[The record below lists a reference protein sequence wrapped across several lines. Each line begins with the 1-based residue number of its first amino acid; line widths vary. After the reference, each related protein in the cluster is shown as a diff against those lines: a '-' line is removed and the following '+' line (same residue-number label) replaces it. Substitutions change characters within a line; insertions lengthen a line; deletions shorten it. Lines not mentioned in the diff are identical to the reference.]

1 MVLSKLN
8 NQISYPELKK
18 IHHDDNKME
27 SELYNIFIHDL
38 PVVIAIGKVKRD
50 FESENILYFPIYL
63 INKNNKAIQIGVY
76 EIDANYHL
84 EYLND
89 KVTLDLE
96 RNVGL
101 MPILYKFATKSM
113 IDKERLIIESD
124 DTEEELDE
132 DGVDGA
138 DGADGEDDIE
148 EGADHEKT
156 NKEPEIYTNLEK
168 EKESSDTKQKHISS
182 NVITI
187 PENRKDF
194 FVLTKGIEIPPLLKE
209 ETKTTANDI
218 IQKYHNKTSDNWI
231 VKYMKNNYYDIVENE
246 GGCDSFFSCVR
257 DAFSQIAQQTSIQKL
272 RKKFADCISE
282 EVFLFYKD
290 NYDRFYNTLN
300 DTIKTA
306 KDLNIEYDKIRQQ
319 YNNILDRNEKKL
331 LTEKGKSVKAQHDK
345 LIYEKKY
352 VSLFMKEFKF
362 MKTVDNVEKF
372 KKHLMSCEFWGNK
385 WAIQWA
391 IVLMEYCLNVKFI
404 FFSKEYFKEN
414 DYSNIIQLGMGNHYF
429 QLKDALE
436 KKRKFEPDYY
446 IMLMMDQ
453 PKQQSGVDYK
463 LVSYRKK
470 HIFTFSELPYYV
482 KKNIITKYNEKNAG
496 LFSVIP
502 EFHKFVKTIKNKGK
516 GEGKNDGKGR
526 EKTVTGTGV
535 DNDMSEL
542 EELSETSLRGL
553 YDDSIMF
560 ISYIHSN
567 GKPFP
572 GLGIGEKIRMDVL
585 LEFVDLALIDN
596 WRKKLS
602 NEWIQP
608 FTLDNHSWN
617 SVEHY
622 YQASKFKQNNPGFY
636 LSFSLDTGSELSKN
650 VEMAKSAGG
659 KTGKWEVDGKDVVLL
674 RAENVEIDPDFYKS
688 RYNKELYD
696 AQYAK
701 FTQNKELKDLLMAT
715 KNAKLMHFVNN
726 KPLEEYK
733 NLMEIREKLK
743 GMDGIV

>member
-27 SELYNIFIHDL
+27 SELYNIFIHEL
-38 PVVIAIGKVKRD
+38 PVVVAIGKVKRD
-50 FESENILYFPIYL
+50 FESENIMYFPIYL

-84 EYLND
+84 EYLN
-89 KVTLDLE
+89 KELYLDLE
-96 RNVGL
+96 RNVSL
-101 MPILYKFATKSM
+101 VPLLYKFATKSM

-124 DTEEELDE
+124 DTEEEEDE
-132 DGVDGA
+132 DTDTNEEHHDGN
-138 DGADGEDDIE
+138 
-148 EGADHEKT
+148 EKM
-156 NKEPEIYTNLEK
+156 NKEIGIER
-168 EKESSDTKQKHISS
+168 ESESESESESDQKQKHISS
-182 NVITI
+182 NLIII

-209 ETKTTANDI
+209 ETKVLANDI
-218 IQKYHNKTSDNWI
+218 IQKYHPKTSDNWI
-231 VKYMKNNYYDIVENE
+231 IKYMKNNYYDIVENE

-272 RKKFADCISE
+272 RKKFADCISDD
-282 EVFLFYKD
+282 VFLFYKD
-290 NYDRFYNTLN
+290 NYERFYNTLN
-300 DTIKTA
+300 DTIKNA
-306 KDLNIEYDKIRQQ
+306 KNLNIEYDKIRQQ

-331 LTEKGKSVKAQHDK
+331 LTEKGKTVKAQHDK

-352 VSLFMKEFKF
+352 VSLFLKEFKF
-362 MKTVDNVEKF
+362 MKTVDSLEKF

-385 WAIQWA
+385 WAIQWV

-446 IMLMMDQ
+446 IMLMLDQ

-463 LVSYRKK
+463 LISYRKK

-482 KKNIITKYNEKNAG
+482 KKNILIKYNEKNAG

-502 EFHKFVKTIKNKGK
+502 EFHKFVKTIKNNGKSKGAS
-516 GEGKNDGKGR
+516 GEGEGNDP
-526 EKTVTGTGV
+526 
-535 DNDMSEL
+535 MSQV

-560 ISYIHSN
+560 ISYINSN
-567 GKPFP
+567 GNPFP

-585 LEFVDLALIDN
+585 MEFVDLGLIND

-602 NEWIQP
+602 NEWVQP
-608 FTLDNHSWN
+608 FTLDNHKWN

-622 YQASKFKQNNPGFY
+622 YQASKFKQTNPGFY
-636 LSFSLDTGSELSKN
+636 LSFSLDTGSDLSKN

-659 KTGKWEVDGKDVVLL
+659 KTGKWEVDGKEVILL

-715 KNAKLMHFVNN
+715 KNAKLMHYVNN

-733 NLMEIREKLK
+733 HLMEIREKLR
-743 GMDGIV
+743 GMDGDI

>member
-1 MVLSKLN
+1 
-8 NQISYPELKK
+8 
-18 IHHDDNKME
+18 
-27 SELYNIFIHDL
+27 
-38 PVVIAIGKVKRD
+38 
-50 FESENILYFPIYL
+50 
-63 INKNNKAIQIGVY
+63 
-76 EIDANYHL
+76 
-84 EYLND
+84 LND
-89 KVTLDLE
+89 KVNLDLE
-96 RNVGL
+96 RNSGL
-101 MPILYKFATKSM
+101 RPLLYKFATKSM
-113 IDKERLIIESD
+113 IDKERLVMESD
-124 DTEEELDE
+124 ETDTDSDDQEQE
-132 DGVDGA
+132 DNT
-138 DGADGEDDIE
+138 DDIE
-148 EGADHEKT
+148 IT
-156 NKEPEIYTNLEK
+156 NTETTNTETTKETRSESQLESETK
-168 EKESSDTKQKHISS
+168 SDDDDTKQKQKQKHLSS

-209 ETKTTANDI
+209 ETKATANDI
-218 IQKYHNKTSDNWI
+218 IEKYHSKTSDNWI
-231 VKYMKNNYYDIVENE
+231 VKYMKNNHYDIVENE
-246 GGCDSFFSCVR
+246 SGCDSFFSCVR

-282 EVFLFYKD
+282 DVFLFYKD

-300 DTIKTA
+300 DIIKNA
-306 KDLNIEYDKIRQQ
+306 KNLNIEYDKIREQ

-352 VSLFMKEFKF
+352 VSMFLKEFKF
-362 MKTVDNVEKF
+362 MKTVDNLEKF

-385 WAIQWA
+385 WAIQWV

-436 KKRKFEPDYY
+436 KKRRFEPDYY
-446 IMLMMDQ
+446 IMIVMDQ

-463 LVSYRKK
+463 LISYRKK

-482 KKNIITKYNEKNAG
+482 KKNIIIKYNEKNAG

-502 EFHKFVKTIKNKGK
+502 EFHQFVKNSKNNGKGK
-516 GEGKNDGKGR
+516 GKGN
-526 EKTVTGTGV
+526 ESPS
-535 DNDMSEL
+535 SEL

-585 LEFVDLALIDN
+585 LEFVNLALIDN
-596 WRKKLS
+596 WRKKMS

-608 FTLDNHSWN
+608 FTLDNHKWN

-636 LSFSLDTGSELSKN
+636 LSFSLDTGSDLSKN

-659 KTGKWEVDGKDVVLL
+659 KTGKWEVDGKEVVLL
-674 RAENVEIDPDFYKS
+674 RPENVEIDPDFYKS

-715 KNAKLMHFVNN
+715 KNAKLMHYVNN

-743 GMDGIV
+743 GEDGSV

>member
-8 NQISYPELKK
+8 NKVSYPELKK

-27 SELYNIFIHDL
+27 SELYNIFIHEL
-38 PVVIAIGKVKRD
+38 PVVVAIGKVKRD
-50 FESENILYFPIYL
+50 FEYENILYFPIYL

-76 EIDANYHL
+76 EIEANYHL
-84 EYLND
+84 EYLNED
-89 KVTLDLE
+89 GDLDLE

-101 MPILYKFATKSM
+101 MPLLYKFTTKSM
-113 IDKERLIIESD
+113 IDKERLIIESV
-124 DTEEELDE
+124 EEEEDQDE
-132 DGVDGA
+132 EEQEEQDE
-138 DGADGEDDIE
+138 EDD
-148 EGADHEKT
+148 EKT
-156 NKEPEIYTNLEK
+156 NTDSLMERK
-168 EKESSDTKQKHISS
+168 SDTKQKHVSTNI
-182 NVITI
+182 ITI

-209 ETKTTANDI
+209 ETKTSANDI
-218 IQKYHNKTSDNWI
+218 IQKYHTKTSDNWI

-246 GGCDSFFSCVR
+246 GGCDSFFSCIR

-282 EVFLFYKD
+282 DIFLFYKD

-300 DTIKTA
+300 DIIKNA
-306 KDLNIEYDKIRQQ
+306 KELNIEYDKIRQQ

-331 LTEKGKSVKAQHDK
+331 LTEKGKSVKTQHDK
-345 LIYEKKY
+345 LIFEKKY
-352 VSLFMKEFKF
+352 VSLFLKEFKF
-362 MKTVDNVEKF
+362 MKTVDSLEKF

-391 IVLMEYCLNVKFI
+391 IVVMEYCLNVKFI
-404 FFSKEYFKEN
+404 FFSREYFKEN

-436 KKRKFEPDYY
+436 KKRRFDPDYY

-482 KKNIITKYNEKNAG
+482 KKNIIIKYNEKNSG

-502 EFHKFVKTIKNKGK
+502 EFHQFVKNNKNSGK
-516 GEGKNDGKGR
+516 EKNRG
-526 EKTVTGTGV
+526 KTVNGSNSIE
-535 DNDMSEL
+535 NDIPEL

-560 ISYIHSN
+560 ISYIHSI

-608 FTLDNHSWN
+608 FTLDNHKWN

-622 YQASKFKQNNPGFY
+622 YQASKFKQTNPGFY
-636 LSFSLDTGSELSKN
+636 ISFSLDTGSELSKN
-650 VEMAKSAGG
+650 VEMAMSAGG
-659 KTGKWEVDGKDVVLL
+659 TSGKWEVDGKDDVLL
-674 RAENVEIDPDFYKS
+674 RPENVEIDPDFYKS

-701 FTQNKELKDLLMAT
+701 FTQNKELTDLLMAT
-715 KNAKLMHFVNN
+715 KNAKLMHYVNN

-743 GMDGIV
+743 SLDGDGRHV

>member
-27 SELYNIFIHDL
+27 SELYNIFIHEL

-50 FESENILYFPIYL
+50 FESENIVYFPIYL
-63 INKNNKAIQIGVY
+63 INKNNKAVQIGVY
-76 EIDANYHL
+76 EIDSNYHL
-84 EYLND
+84 EYLNKELD
-89 KVTLDLE
+89 LDLE
-96 RNVGL
+96 RNASLVPL
-101 MPILYKFATKSM
+101 LYKFATKSM

-124 DTEEELDE
+124 ETEEEGDHGVE
-132 DGVDGA
+132 DVE
-138 DGADGEDDIE
+138 EDTDMNTDIGRE
-148 EGADHEKT
+148 S
-156 NKEPEIYTNLEK
+156 EPESEPENENSK
-168 EKESSDTKQKHISS
+168 PKQKHISS
-182 NVITI
+182 NLIII
-187 PENRKDF
+187 PENRKEF

-209 ETKTTANDI
+209 ETKTSANDI
-218 IQKYHNKTSDNWI
+218 IQKYHPKTSDNWI

-282 EVFLFYKD
+282 DVFLFYKD

-300 DTIKTA
+300 DTIKNA

-319 YNNILDRNEKKL
+319 YNNILDRNEKKM
-331 LTEKGKSVKAQHDK
+331 LTEKGKTVKAQHDK

-352 VSLFMKEFKF
+352 VSIFLKEFKF

-436 KKRKFEPDYY
+436 KKRRFEPDYY
-446 IMLMMDQ
+446 IMLMLDQ
-453 PKQQSGVDYK
+453 PKQQTGVDYK
-463 LVSYRKK
+463 LISYRKK

-482 KKNIITKYNEKNAG
+482 KKNILIKYNEKNAG

-502 EFHKFVKTIKNKGK
+502 EFHKYVKTIKNNGKRKGVS
-516 GEGKNDGKGR
+516 GEGP
-526 EKTVTGTGV
+526 
-535 DNDMSEL
+535 EL

-560 ISYIHSN
+560 ISYTHSN

-585 LEFVDLALIDN
+585 MEFVDLALIDN

-608 FTLDNHSWN
+608 FTLDNHKWN

-636 LSFSLDTGSELSKN
+636 LSFSLDTGSDLSKN

-659 KTGKWEVDGKDVVLL
+659 KTGKWEVDEKEVVLL

-688 RYNKELYD
+688 RYNKEIYD

-701 FTQNKELKDLLMAT
+701 FTQNKELKDLLVNT
-715 KNAKLMHFVNN
+715 KNAKLMHYVNN

-733 NLMEIREKLK
+733 QLMEIREKLM
-743 GMDGIV
+743 GMDKDV

>member
-27 SELYNIFIHDL
+27 SELYNIFIHEL

-63 INKNNKAIQIGVY
+63 INKSNKAIQIGVY

-89 KVTLDLE
+89 KVNLDLE
-96 RNVGL
+96 RNTSLVPL
-101 MPILYKFATKSM
+101 LYKFATKSM
-113 IDKERLIIESD
+113 IDKERLVIESD
-124 DTEEELDE
+124 ETEEEDLD
-132 DGVDGA
+132 DA
-138 DGADGEDDIE
+138 GEDLDI
-148 EGADHEKT
+148 DDDEKMK
-156 NKEPEIYTNLEK
+156 KETEIERK
-168 EKESSDTKQKHISS
+168 SGSGSKIDQDKSDTNQNQKLVSS

-218 IQKYHNKTSDNWI
+218 IQKYHPKTSDNWI

-272 RKKFADCISE
+272 RRKFADCISE
-282 EVFLFYKD
+282 DVFLFYKD
-290 NYDRFYNTLN
+290 NYARFYNTLN
-300 DTIKTA
+300 DTIKNA

-362 MKTVDNVEKF
+362 MKSVDNVEKF

-404 FFSKEYFKEN
+404 FFSREYFKEN

-429 QLKDALE
+429 QLKDAFE
-436 KKRKFEPDYY
+436 KKRKFDPDYY

-463 LVSYRKK
+463 LISYRKK

-482 KKNIITKYNEKNAG
+482 KKNILIKYNEKNAG

-502 EFHKFVKTIKNKGK
+502 EFHKFVKTIKNNGKGK
-516 GEGKNDGKGR
+516 EKENGASGEGEGP
-526 EKTVTGTGV
+526 V
-535 DNDMSEL
+535 SEL

-560 ISYIHSN
+560 ISYINSN
-567 GKPFP
+567 SNPFP

-596 WRKKLS
+596 WRKKMS
-602 NEWIQP
+602 NEWVQP
-608 FTLDNHSWN
+608 FTLDNHKWN

-636 LSFSLDTGSELSKN
+636 LSFSLDTGSDLSKN
-650 VEMAKSAGG
+650 VEMAKSACG
-659 KTGKWEVDGKDVVLL
+659 KSGKWEVDDKEVILL
-674 RAENVEIDPDFYKS
+674 RPENVEIDPDFYKS

-701 FTQNKELKDLLMAT
+701 FTQNKDLKDLLMAT
-715 KNAKLMHFVNN
+715 KNAKLMHYVNN

-733 NLMEIREKLK
+733 HLMEIREKLM
-743 GMDGIV
+743 GLDDGNV

>member
-1 MVLSKLN
+1 
-8 NQISYPELKK
+8 
-18 IHHDDNKME
+18 ME
-27 SELYNIFIHDL
+27 SELYNIFIHEL

-63 INKNNKAIQIGVY
+63 INKSNKAIQIGVY

-89 KVTLDLE
+89 KVNLDLE
-96 RNVGL
+96 RNASLVPL
-101 MPILYKFATKSM
+101 LYKFTTKLM
-113 IDKERLIIESD
+113 IDKERLVMESD
-124 DTEEELDE
+124 ET
-132 DGVDGA
+132 DGDDGDDAGDVD
-138 DGADGEDDIE
+138 DDDDVVEDD
-148 EGADHEKT
+148 EKT
-156 NKEPEIYTNLEK
+156 NTETMSETKLGSKIEIDGEK
-168 EKESSDTKQKHISS
+168 SDTKQKQKPVSS

-209 ETKTTANDI
+209 ETKASANDI
-218 IQKYHNKTSDNWI
+218 IQKYHTKTSDNWI

-282 EVFLFYKD
+282 DVFLFYKD
-290 NYDRFYNTLN
+290 NYSRFYNMLN
-300 DTIKTA
+300 ETIKNA

-352 VSLFMKEFKF
+352 VSLFLKEFKF
-362 MKTVDNVEKF
+362 MKTVDTLEKF

-404 FFSKEYFKEN
+404 FFSREYFKEN

-429 QLKDALE
+429 QLKDALD
-436 KKRKFEPDYY
+436 KKRRFEPDYY

-463 LVSYRKK
+463 LISYRKK

-482 KKNIITKYNEKNAG
+482 KKNILIKYNEKNAG

-502 EFHKFVKTIKNKGK
+502 EFYKFVKTIKNKGK
-516 GEGKNDGKGR
+516 GEEKGR
-526 EKTVTGTGV
+526 EKTVMGTGV

-585 LEFVDLALIDN
+585 LEFVDLALIHD
-596 WRKKLS
+596 WRKKMS

-608 FTLDNHSWN
+608 FTLDNHKWN

-636 LSFSLDTGSELSKN
+636 LSFSLDTGSDLSKN
-650 VEMAKSAGG
+650 VEMAKTAGG

-701 FTQNKELKDLLMAT
+701 FTQNKDLKDLLMTT
-715 KNAKLMHFVNN
+715 KNAKLMHYVNN

-733 NLMEIREKLK
+733 NLMEIREKLM
-743 GMDGIV
+743 GLDGIV

>member
-1 MVLSKLN
+1 MVLSKIN
-8 NQISYPELKK
+8 NHISYPELKK

-27 SELYNIFIHDL
+27 SELYNIFIHEL

-50 FESENILYFPIYL
+50 FESENIMYFPIYL

-84 EYLND
+84 EYLNND
-89 KVTLDLE
+89 LDLDLE
-96 RNVGL
+96 RNASLVPL
-101 MPILYKFATKSM
+101 LYKFATKSM
-113 IDKERLIIESD
+113 IDKERLVIESD
-124 DTEEELDE
+124 ELDTDTDTDE
-132 DGVDGA
+132 DEDEDNDNDDDVKNEITNTERKGA
-138 DGADGEDDIE
+138 SASDD
-148 EGADHEKT
+148 
-156 NKEPEIYTNLEK
+156 
-168 EKESSDTKQKHISS
+168 EKESSETNQKQKQKHISI
-182 NVITI
+182 NVIII

-209 ETKTTANDI
+209 ETKASANDI
-218 IQKYHNKTSDNWI
+218 IQKYHTKTSDNWI

-257 DAFSQIAQQTSIQKL
+257 DAFSQVAQQTSIQKL
-272 RKKFADCISE
+272 RKKFGDCISE
-282 EVFLFYKD
+282 DVFLFYKD
-290 NYDRFYNTLN
+290 NYARFYNMLN
-300 DTIKTA
+300 DTIKNA
-306 KDLNIEYDKIRQQ
+306 KELNIEYDKIRQQ
-319 YNNILDRNEKKL
+319 YNNILDRNEKKM
-331 LTEKGKSVKAQHDK
+331 LTEKGKVVKAQHDK

-352 VSLFMKEFKF
+352 VSLFLKEFKF

-446 IMLMMDQ
+446 IMLMLDQ

-463 LVSYRKK
+463 LISYRKK

-482 KKNIITKYNEKNAG
+482 KKNILIKYNEKNAG

-502 EFHKFVKTIKNKGK
+502 EFHKFVKTIKNNGK
-516 GEGKNDGKGR
+516 RK
-526 EKTVTGTGV
+526 V
-535 DNDMSEL
+535 DVPEL

-560 ISYIHSN
+560 ISYINSN
-567 GKPFP
+567 GNPYP

-585 LEFVDLALIDN
+585 MEFVDLALIND

-602 NEWIQP
+602 NEWVQP
-608 FTLDNHSWN
+608 FTLDNHKWN

-622 YQASKFKQNNPGFY
+622 YQASKFKQTNPGFY
-636 LSFSLDTGSELSKN
+636 LSFSLDTGSDLSKN

-659 KTGKWEVDGKDVVLL
+659 KTGKWEVDDKDVVLL

-715 KNAKLMHFVNN
+715 KNAKLMHYVNN

-733 NLMEIREKLK
+733 QLMEIREKLM
-743 GMDGIV
+743 GLDRDE

>member
-1 MVLSKLN
+1 MVLSKIN
-8 NQISYPELKK
+8 NHISYPELKK

-27 SELYNIFIHDL
+27 SELYHIFIHEL
-38 PVVIAIGKVKRD
+38 PVVVAIGKVKRD
-50 FESENILYFPIYL
+50 FESENIMYFPIYL
-63 INKNNKAIQIGVY
+63 INKNNKAVQIGIY

-84 EYLND
+84 EYLNKD
-89 KVTLDLE
+89 LDLDLE
-96 RNVGL
+96 RNASLVPL
-101 MPILYKFATKSM
+101 LYKFATKSM
-113 IDKERLIIESD
+113 IDKERLTIESD
-124 DTEEELDE
+124 EVDTDTDTDTDTDE
-132 DGVDGA
+132 GVGDH
-138 DGADGEDDIE
+138 EDD
-148 EGADHEKT
+148 EKT
-156 NKEPEIYTNLEK
+156 NTEK
-168 EKESSDTKQKHISS
+168 KGVSDDEKESSDTNQTQKQKLVPN

-209 ETKTTANDI
+209 ETKASANDI
-218 IQKYHNKTSDNWI
+218 IQKYHTKTSDNWI
-231 VKYMKNNYYDIVENE
+231 VKYMSNNYYDVVENE

-257 DAFSQIAQQTSIQKL
+257 DSFSQIAQQTSIQKL

-282 EVFLFYKD
+282 DVFLFYKD
-290 NYDRFYNTLN
+290 NYHRFYNTLN
-300 DTIKTA
+300 DTIKNA
-306 KDLNIEYDKIRQQ
+306 KNLNIEYDKIREQ
-319 YNNILDRNEKKL
+319 YNNVLDRNEKKM
-331 LTEKGKSVKAQHDK
+331 LTEKGKTVKAQHDK

-352 VSLFMKEFKF
+352 ISLFLKEFKF
-362 MKTVDNVEKF
+362 MKTVDSLEKF
-372 KKHLMSCEFWGNK
+372 KKHLSSCEFWGNK

-404 FFSKEYFKEN
+404 FFSREYFKEN

-446 IMLMMDQ
+446 IMLMLDQ
-453 PKQQSGVDYK
+453 PKQQLGVDYK
-463 LVSYRKK
+463 LISYRKK

-482 KKNIITKYNEKNAG
+482 KKNILIKYNEKNAG

-502 EFHKFVKTIKNKGK
+502 EFHKYVKTMKNNGKGK
-516 GEGKNDGKGR
+516 GKGTSGEGQDL
-526 EKTVTGTGV
+526 
-535 DNDMSEL
+535 EL

-560 ISYIHSN
+560 ISYINSN
-567 GKPFP
+567 GNPYP

-585 LEFVDLALIDN
+585 MEFVDLVLIDN

-608 FTLDNHSWN
+608 FTLDNHKWN

-622 YQASKFKQNNPGFY
+622 YQASKFKQTNPGFY
-636 LSFSLDTGSELSKN
+636 LSFSLDTGSDLSKN
-650 VEMAKSAGG
+650 VEMAKTAGG

-696 AQYAK
+696 ALYAK

-715 KNAKLMHFVNN
+715 KNAKLMHYVNN

-733 NLMEIREKLK
+733 QLMEIREKLM
-743 GMDGIV
+743 GLDGDV

>member
-1 MVLSKLN
+1 MVLSKIN
-8 NQISYPELKK
+8 NHISYPELKK
-18 IHHDDNKME
+18 IHNDDNKME
-27 SELYNIFIHDL
+27 SELYNIFIHEL
-38 PVVIAIGKVKRD
+38 PVVVAIGKVKRD
-50 FESENILYFPIYL
+50 FESENIVYFPIYL

-84 EYLND
+84 EYLNND
-89 KVTLDLE
+89 LDLDLE
-96 RNVGL
+96 RNASLVPL
-101 MPILYKFATKSM
+101 LYKFATKSM
-113 IDKERLIIESD
+113 IDKERLVIESD
-124 DTEEELDE
+124 DTEEDE
-132 DGVDGA
+132 DED
-138 DGADGEDDIE
+138 EDD
-148 EGADHEKT
+148 EKT
-156 NKEPEIYTNLEK
+156 NTEK
-168 EKESSDTKQKHISS
+168 KGPTASESDDEKESSETNQNQKQKQKHISS
-182 NVITI
+182 NVIII

-209 ETKTTANDI
+209 ETKVLANDI
-218 IQKYHNKTSDNWI
+218 IQKYHPKTSDNWI

-272 RKKFADCISE
+272 RKKFGDCISE
-282 EVFLFYKD
+282 DVFLFYKD
-290 NYDRFYNTLN
+290 NYARFYNMLN
-300 DTIKTA
+300 DIIKNA
-306 KDLNIEYDKIRQQ
+306 KELNIEYDKIRQQ
-319 YNNILDRNEKKL
+319 YNNILDRNEKKM
-331 LTEKGKSVKAQHDK
+331 LTEKGKVVKAQHDK

-352 VSLFMKEFKF
+352 VSMFLKEFKF

-372 KKHLMSCEFWGNK
+372 KKHLSSCEFWGNK

-404 FFSKEYFKEN
+404 FFSREYFKEN

-436 KKRKFEPDYY
+436 KKRRFEPDYY
-446 IMLMMDQ
+446 IMLMLDQ

-463 LVSYRKK
+463 LISYRKK

-482 KKNIITKYNEKNAG
+482 KKNIIIKYNEKNAG

-502 EFHKFVKTIKNKGK
+502 EFHKFVKTMKNK
-516 GEGKNDGKGR
+516 
-526 EKTVTGTGV
+526 EKSTGV
-535 DNDMSEL
+535 SGEEL

-560 ISYIHSN
+560 ISFIHSN

-608 FTLDNHSWN
+608 FTLDNHKWN

-636 LSFSLDTGSELSKN
+636 LSFSLDTGSDLSKN

-659 KTGKWEVDGKDVVLL
+659 KTGKWEVEDKDVVLL

-701 FTQNKELKDLLMAT
+701 FTQNKELKDLLVNT
-715 KNAKLMHFVNN
+715 KHAKLMHYVNN

-733 NLMEIREKLK
+733 QLMEIREKFM
-743 GMDGIV
+743 GMDKDVRDL

>member
-1 MVLSKLN
+1 MVLSKIN
-8 NQISYPELKK
+8 NHISYPELKK
-18 IHHDDNKME
+18 IHNDDNKME
-27 SELYNIFIHDL
+27 SELYNIFIHEL

-50 FESENILYFPIYL
+50 FESENIVYFPIYL

-84 EYLND
+84 EYLNEEVD
-89 KVTLDLE
+89 LDLE
-96 RNVGL
+96 RNTSLVPL
-101 MPILYKFATKSM
+101 LYKFATKSM
-113 IDKERLIIESD
+113 IDKERLVIESD
-124 DTEEELDE
+124 EAEETEDMEDMEEMGNVGEAEEMGD
-132 DGVDGA
+132 VDGM
-138 DGADGEDDIE
+138 ESENESESQIE
-148 EGADHEKT
+148 T
-156 NKEPEIYTNLEK
+156 P
-168 EKESSDTKQKHISS
+168 KQKLVSN

-187 PENRKDF
+187 PENRKEF

-209 ETKTTANDI
+209 ETKSSANDI
-218 IQKYHNKTSDNWI
+218 IQKYHPKTSDNWI
-231 VKYMKNNYYDIVENE
+231 VKYMSNNYYDVVENE

-282 EVFLFYKD
+282 DVFLFYKD
-290 NYDRFYNTLN
+290 NYGRFYNTLN
-300 DTIKTA
+300 DTIKNA

-319 YNNILDRNEKKL
+319 YNNILDRNEKKM
-331 LTEKGKSVKAQHDK
+331 LTEKGKTVKAQHDK

-352 VSLFMKEFKF
+352 ASLFLKEFKF
-362 MKTVDNVEKF
+362 MKTVDNLEKF
-372 KKHLMSCEFWGNK
+372 KKHLSSCEFWGNK
-385 WAIQWA
+385 WSIQWA
-391 IVLMEYCLNVKFI
+391 IVLMEYCLNVKFV
-404 FFSKEYFKEN
+404 FFSREYYKEN

-429 QLKDALE
+429 QLKDALD
-436 KKRKFEPDYY
+436 KKRRFEPDYY
-446 IMLMMDQ
+446 IMIMMDQ
-453 PKQQSGVDYK
+453 PKQQAGVDYK
-463 LVSYRKK
+463 LISYRKK

-482 KKNIITKYNEKNAG
+482 KKNILIKYNEKNAG

-502 EFHKFVKTIKNKGK
+502 EFHKYVKTMKNNGKGK
-516 GEGKNDGKGR
+516 GKLASDEGQDL
-526 EKTVTGTGV
+526 
-535 DNDMSEL
+535 EL

-553 YDDSIMF
+553 YDDSITF
-560 ISYIHSN
+560 ISFINSN

-585 LEFVDLALIDN
+585 LDFVDLALIDN

-602 NEWIQP
+602 NEWVQP
-608 FTLDNHSWN
+608 FTLDNHTWN

-622 YQASKFKQNNPGFY
+622 YQASKFKQTNPGFY
-636 LSFSLDTGSELSKN
+636 ISFSLDTESDLSKN

-659 KTGKWEVDGKDVVLL
+659 KTGKGVVDDKEMVLL
-674 RAENVEIDPDFYKS
+674 RPENVEIDPDFYKS

-715 KNAKLMHFVNN
+715 KNAKLMHYVNN

-733 NLMEIREKLK
+733 QLMEIREKLM
-743 GMDGIV
+743 GLDGDG

>member
-8 NQISYPELKK
+8 NRISYPELKK
-18 IHHDDNKME
+18 IHHDDNKMNY
-27 SELYNIFIHDL
+27 ELYKIFIHDL
-38 PVVIAIGKVKRD
+38 YVVIAIGKVKRE
-50 FESENILYFPIYL
+50 FETENIVYFPIYL
-63 INKNNKAIQIGVY
+63 INKNKKAIQIGVY
-76 EIDANYHL
+76 EIDANYYL
-84 EYLND
+84 EFLND
-89 KVTLDLE
+89 DGDLDLD
-96 RNVGL
+96 RNASL
-101 MPILYKFATKSM
+101 TPLLFKFATKSM
-113 IDKERLIIESD
+113 IDKERLVIESD
-124 DTEEELDE
+124 DEDEDKDE
-132 DGVDGA
+132 DGDE
-138 DGADGEDDIE
+138 DEDKDEDKDDMERKSESKLESKLGE
-148 EGADHEKT
+148 KS
-156 NKEPEIYTNLEK
+156 K
-168 EKESSDTKQKHISS
+168 SISS
-182 NVITI
+182 AIITI
-187 PENRKDF
+187 PENRKEF

-209 ETKTTANDI
+209 ETKVHANDI
-218 IQKYHNKTSDNWI
+218 IQKYHTKTSDNWI

-246 GGCDSFFSCVR
+246 GGCDSFFSCIR

-272 RKKFADCISE
+272 RKKFGDCISE
-282 EVFLFYKD
+282 NVFLFYKD
-290 NYDRFYNTLN
+290 NYDLFYNTLN
-300 DTIKTA
+300 DTIKNA
-306 KDLNIEYDKIRQQ
+306 KELNIEYDKIRQQ

-331 LTEKGKSVKAQHDK
+331 LTEKGKTVKKQHDK

-352 VSLFMKEFKF
+352 VSMFLKEFKF
-362 MKTVDNVEKF
+362 MKTVDNLEKF

-385 WAIQWA
+385 WAIEWA

-414 DYSNIIQLGMGNHYF
+414 DFSNIIQLGLGNHYF
-429 QLKDALE
+429 QLKDTLE
-436 KKRKFEPDYY
+436 KKKRFEPDYY
-446 IMLMMDQ
+446 IIMMMEQ
-453 PKQQSGVDYK
+453 SKQQSNVDYK

-482 KKNIITKYNEKNAG
+482 KKNILIKYNEKNSG

-502 EFHKFVKTIKNKGK
+502 DFHQFVKNNKNSGK
-516 GEGKNDGKGR
+516 EKKR
-526 EKTVTGTGV
+526 EKTTNGSNSIE
-535 DNDMSEL
+535 NDIPDL

-602 NEWIQP
+602 NEWVQP
-608 FTLDNHSWN
+608 FTLDNHKWN

-622 YQASKFKQNNPGFY
+622 YQASKFKQTNSGFY

-650 VEMAKSAGG
+650 VEKAKSAGG
-659 KTGKWEVDGKDVVLL
+659 KSGKWEVDGKDVVLL
-674 RAENVEIDPDFYKS
+674 RPENVEIDPDFYKS

-701 FTQNKELKDLLMAT
+701 FTQNKELTDLLMAT
-715 KNAKLMHFVNN
+715 KNAKLMHYVNN

-733 NLMEIREKLK
+733 NLMEIREKLM
-743 GMDGIV
+743 GLGLDRNGRDM

>member
-1 MVLSKLN
+1 MVLSKIN

-27 SELYNIFIHDL
+27 SELYNIFIHEL
-38 PVVIAIGKVKRD
+38 PVVVAIGKVKRD
-50 FESENILYFPIYL
+50 FESENIMYFPIYL

-84 EYLND
+84 EYLNKD
-89 KVTLDLE
+89 LYLDLE

-101 MPILYKFATKSM
+101 VPLLYKFATKSM

-124 DTEEELDE
+124 E
-132 DGVDGA
+132 VDSDA
-138 DGADGEDDIE
+138 DDVDDDIE
-148 EGADHEKT
+148 EGAHHEKT
-156 NKEPEIYTNLEK
+156 NKEQEINTDLEK

-187 PENRKDF
+187 PENRKEF

-209 ETKTTANDI
+209 ETKVLANDI
-218 IQKYHNKTSDNWI
+218 IQKYHPKTSDNWI

-272 RKKFADCISE
+272 RKKFGDCISE
-282 EVFLFYKD
+282 DVFLFYKD

-300 DTIKTA
+300 DTIKNA

-352 VSLFMKEFKF
+352 VSMFLKEFKF

-404 FFSKEYFKEN
+404 FFSREYFKEN

-436 KKRKFEPDYY
+436 KKRRFEPDYY
-446 IMLMMDQ
+446 IMLMLDQ

-463 LVSYRKK
+463 LISYRKK

-482 KKNIITKYNEKNAG
+482 KKNIIIKYNEKNAG

-502 EFHKFVKTIKNKGK
+502 EFHKFVKTMKNK
-516 GEGKNDGKGR
+516 
-526 EKTVTGTGV
+526 EKSTGV
-535 DNDMSEL
+535 SGEEL

-560 ISYIHSN
+560 ISFIHSN

-572 GLGIGEKIRMDVL
+572 GLGIGEKIRMDIL
-585 LEFVDLALIDN
+585 MDFVDLALIDN

-608 FTLDNHSWN
+608 FTLDNHKWN

-659 KTGKWEVDGKDVVLL
+659 KTGKWEVEDKDVVLL
-674 RAENVEIDPDFYKS
+674 RAENIEIDPDFYKS
-688 RYNKELYD
+688 RYNKEIYD

-715 KNAKLMHFVNN
+715 KNAKLMHYVNN

-733 NLMEIREKLK
+733 QLMEIREKLM
-743 GMDGIV
+743 GMDGDVRDL

>member
-1 MVLSKLN
+1 MVLSKIN
-8 NQISYPELKK
+8 NHISYPELKK
-18 IHHDDNKME
+18 IHSDDNKME
-27 SELYNIFIHDL
+27 SELYNIFIHEL
-38 PVVIAIGKVKRD
+38 PVVIAIGKVKRE
-50 FESENILYFPIYL
+50 FESENIIYFPIYL
-63 INKNNKAIQIGVY
+63 INKNNKAVQVGVY

-84 EYLND
+84 EYLNKELD
-89 KVTLDLE
+89 LDLE
-96 RNVGL
+96 RNASLVPL
-101 MPILYKFATKSM
+101 LYKFATKSM
-113 IDKERLIIESD
+113 IDKERLTIESD
-124 DTEEELDE
+124 ETEEE
-132 DGVDGA
+132 G
-138 DGADGEDDIE
+138 GEDLEVE
-148 EGADHEKT
+148 EDDNSDNEKINKKNGMERESDPQEKANT
-156 NKEPEIYTNLEK
+156 NQNQN
-168 EKESSDTKQKHISS
+168 QKHISS
-182 NVITI
+182 NVISI

-209 ETKTTANDI
+209 ETKKMANDI
-218 IQKYHNKTSDNWI
+218 IQKYHTKTSDNWI
-231 VKYMKNNYYDIVENE
+231 VKYMKNHHYDIVENE
-246 GGCDSFFSCVR
+246 GGCDSFFSSVR

-282 EVFLFYKD
+282 DVFLFYKD
-290 NYDRFYNTLN
+290 NYTRFYNMLN
-300 DTIKTA
+300 DSIKNA
-306 KDLNIEYDKIRQQ
+306 KELNIEYDKIRQQ

-331 LTEKGKSVKAQHDK
+331 LTEKGKTVKAQHDK

-352 VSLFMKEFKF
+352 LSLFLKEFKF
-362 MKTVDNVEKF
+362 MKTVDNLEKF
-372 KKHLMSCEFWGNK
+372 KKHLSSCEFWGNK

-391 IVLMEYCLNVKFI
+391 IVLMEYCLNVKII

-446 IMLMMDQ
+446 IMIMIDQ

-463 LVSYRKK
+463 LISYRKK

-482 KKNIITKYNEKNAG
+482 KKNIIIKYNEKNAG

-502 EFHKFVKTIKNKGK
+502 EFHKFVKTMKNNGRVK
-516 GEGKNDGKGR
+516 EGVSMND
-526 EKTVTGTGV
+526 
-535 DNDMSEL
+535 DSSEL

-553 YDDSIMF
+553 YDDSIAF
-560 ISYIHSN
+560 ISYINSN
-567 GKPFP
+567 SKPFP

-585 LEFVDLALIDN
+585 MEFVDLAMIDN
-596 WRKKLS
+596 WRKKMS
-602 NEWIQP
+602 NEWVQP
-608 FTLDNHSWN
+608 FKLDNHLWN

-636 LSFSLDTGSELSKN
+636 LSFSLDTGSDLSKN

-659 KTGKWEVDGKDVVLL
+659 KNGKWEVDDKEAVLL
-674 RAENVEIDPDFYKS
+674 RPENAEIDPDFYKS

-701 FTQNKELKDLLMAT
+701 FTQNKELKGLLLAT
-715 KNAKLMHFVNN
+715 KNAKLMHYVNN

-733 NLMEIREKLK
+733 QLMEIREKLM
-743 GMDGIV
+743 GMDRDE

>member
-8 NQISYPELKK
+8 NKVSYPELKK

-27 SELYNIFIHDL
+27 SELYNIFIHEL
-38 PVVIAIGKVKRD
+38 PVVVAIGKVKRD
-50 FESENILYFPIYL
+50 FEYENILYFPIYL

-84 EYLND
+84 EYLNED
-89 KVTLDLE
+89 GDLDLE

-101 MPILYKFATKSM
+101 MSLLYKFATKSM
-113 IDKERLIIESD
+113 IDKERLIIESVED
-124 DTEEELDE
+124 EGDQDE
-132 DGVDGA
+132 D
-138 DGADGEDDIE
+138 DD
-148 EGADHEKT
+148 EKT
-156 NKEPEIYTNLEK
+156 NTDNLMERK
-168 EKESSDTKQKHISS
+168 SDTKQKHVSTNI
-182 NVITI
+182 ITI
-187 PENRKDF
+187 HENRKDF

-209 ETKTTANDI
+209 ETKTSANDI
-218 IQKYHNKTSDNWI
+218 IQKYHTKTSDNWI

-246 GGCDSFFSCVR
+246 GGCDSFFSCIR

-282 EVFLFYKD
+282 DIFLFYKD

-300 DTIKTA
+300 DIIKNA
-306 KDLNIEYDKIRQQ
+306 KELNIEYDKIRQQ

-345 LIYEKKY
+345 LIFEKKY
-352 VSLFMKEFKF
+352 VSLFLKEFKF
-362 MKTVDNVEKF
+362 MKTVDSLEKF

-391 IVLMEYCLNVKFI
+391 IVVMEYCLNVKFI
-404 FFSKEYFKEN
+404 FFSREYFKEN

-436 KKRKFEPDYY
+436 KKRRFDPDYY

-482 KKNIITKYNEKNAG
+482 KKNIIIKYNEKNSG
-496 LFSVIP
+496 LFSVIH
-502 EFHKFVKTIKNKGK
+502 EFHQFVKNNKNNGKEKNKGK
-516 GEGKNDGKGR
+516 TVNDSNSI
-526 EKTVTGTGV
+526 E
-535 DNDMSEL
+535 NDIPEL

-560 ISYIHSN
+560 ISYIHSI

-608 FTLDNHSWN
+608 FTLDNHKWN

-622 YQASKFKQNNPGFY
+622 YQASKFKQTNLGFY
-636 LSFSLDTGSELSKN
+636 ISFSLDTGSELSKN
-650 VEMAKSAGG
+650 VEMAMSAGG
-659 KTGKWEVDGKDVVLL
+659 TSGKWEVDGKDDVLL
-674 RAENVEIDPDFYKS
+674 RPENVEIDPDFYKS

-701 FTQNKELKDLLMAT
+701 FTQNKELTDLLMAT
-715 KNAKLMHFVNN
+715 KNAKLMHYVNN

-733 NLMEIREKLK
+733 NLMEIREKLM
-743 GMDGIV
+743 GLD

>member
-1 MVLSKLN
+1 MVLSKIN
-8 NQISYPELKK
+8 NHISYPELKK

-27 SELYNIFIHDL
+27 SELYNIFIHEL
-38 PVVIAIGKVKRD
+38 PVVVAIGKVKRE
-50 FESENILYFPIYL
+50 FESENIMYFPIYL

-76 EIDANYHL
+76 EIDANYYL
-84 EYLND
+84 EYLNEEGD
-89 KVTLDLE
+89 LDLE
-96 RNVGL
+96 RNTSLVPL
-101 MPILYKFATKSM
+101 LYKFTTKSM
-113 IDKERLIIESD
+113 IDKERLVIESD
-124 DTEEELDE
+124 EVDT
-132 DGVDGA
+132 DGDDA
-138 DGADGEDDIE
+138 DDDDDDVGEDD
-148 EGADHEKT
+148 EKT
-156 NKEPEIYTNLEK
+156 NTETMSETESESKIKINGEK
-168 EKESSDTKQKHISS
+168 SDTKQKQKPVSS
-182 NVITI
+182 NIITI

-209 ETKTTANDI
+209 ETKASANDI
-218 IQKYHNKTSDNWI
+218 IQKYHTKTSDNWI

-282 EVFLFYKD
+282 DVFLFYKD
-290 NYDRFYNTLN
+290 NYARFYNMLN
-300 DTIKTA
+300 ETIKNA

-331 LTEKGKSVKAQHDK
+331 LTEKGKTVKAQHDK

-352 VSLFMKEFKF
+352 VSLFLKEFKF
-362 MKTVDNVEKF
+362 MKSVDNVEKF

-436 KKRKFEPDYY
+436 KKRRFEPDYY
-446 IMLMMDQ
+446 IMLTIDQ
-453 PKQQSGVDYK
+453 PKQQSGVNYK
-463 LVSYRKK
+463 LISYRKK

-482 KKNIITKYNEKNAG
+482 KKNILIKYNEKNAG

-502 EFHKFVKTIKNKGK
+502 EFHKYVKNIKNNGK
-516 GEGKNDGKGR
+516 GNGNGNGKGASG
-526 EKTVTGTGV
+526 EGDGPG
-535 DNDMSEL
+535 SEL

-553 YDDSIMF
+553 YDDSILF
-560 ISYIHSN
+560 ISYINSN
-567 GKPFP
+567 GNPFP

-585 LEFVDLALIDN
+585 MEFVDLALVHD
-596 WRKKLS
+596 WRKKMS

-608 FTLDNHSWN
+608 FTLDNHKWN

-622 YQASKFKQNNPGFY
+622 YQASKFKQTNPGFY
-636 LSFSLDTGSELSKN
+636 LSFSLDTSSDLSKN
-650 VEMAKSAGG
+650 VDMAKSAGG
-659 KTGKWEVDGKDVVLL
+659 KNGKWEVDDKEMVLL
-674 RAENVEIDPDFYKS
+674 RPENVEIDPDFYKS

-701 FTQNKELKDLLMAT
+701 FTQNKDLKELLMAT
-715 KNAKLMHFVNN
+715 KNAKLMHYVNN

-733 NLMEIREKLK
+733 QLMEIREKLM
-743 GMDGIV
+743 GLDGNV

>member
-1 MVLSKLN
+1 
-8 NQISYPELKK
+8 
-18 IHHDDNKME
+18 
-27 SELYNIFIHDL
+27 
-38 PVVIAIGKVKRD
+38 
-50 FESENILYFPIYL
+50 L
-63 INKNNKAIQIGVY
+63 INKNNKALQIGVY
-76 EIDANYHL
+76 EIDSNYHL
-84 EYLND
+84 EYLNKELD
-89 KVTLDLE
+89 LDLE
-96 RNVGL
+96 RNASLVPL
-101 MPILYKFATKSM
+101 LYKFATKSM
-113 IDKERLIIESD
+113 IDKERLVIESD
-124 DTEEELDE
+124 ETEEEGD
-132 DGVDGA
+132 DAGDVD
-138 DGADGEDDIE
+138 DDIE
-148 EGADHEKT
+148 EEADHEKT
-156 NKEPEIYTNLEK
+156 NKEPEINSDLEK
-168 EKESSDTKQKHISS
+168 EKKSSDTKQKLVST

-187 PENRKDF
+187 PENRKEF

-209 ETKTTANDI
+209 ETKASANDI
-218 IQKYHNKTSDNWI
+218 IQKYHPKTSDNWI

-272 RKKFADCISE
+272 RKKFGDCISDD
-282 EVFLFYKD
+282 VFLFYKD
-290 NYDRFYNTLN
+290 NYHRFYNTLN
-300 DTIKTA
+300 DTIKNA

-331 LTEKGKSVKAQHDK
+331 LTEKGKTVKAQHDK
-345 LIYEKKY
+345 LIYEKRY
-352 VSLFMKEFKF
+352 VSMFLKEFKF
-362 MKTVDNVEKF
+362 MKTVDSVEKF

-404 FFSKEYFKEN
+404 FFSREYFKEN

-436 KKRKFEPDYY
+436 KKRRFEPDYY
-446 IMLMMDQ
+446 IMIMLDQ
-453 PKQQSGVDYK
+453 TKQQSGVDYK
-463 LVSYRKK
+463 LISYRKK

-482 KKNIITKYNEKNAG
+482 KKNILIKYNEKNAG

-502 EFHKFVKTIKNKGK
+502 EFHKYVKTMKNNGKSKGAS
-516 GEGKNDGKGR
+516 GEGSGSGP
-526 EKTVTGTGV
+526 
-535 DNDMSEL
+535 EL

-553 YDDSIMF
+553 YDDSITF
-560 ISYIHSN
+560 ISFINSN
-567 GKPFP
+567 DKPFP

-585 LEFVDLALIDN
+585 LDFVDLALIDN

-636 LSFSLDTGSELSKN
+636 ISFSLDTGSDLSKN

-659 KTGKWEVDGKDVVLL
+659 KTGKWEVEDKDVVLL
-674 RAENVEIDPDFYKS
+674 RAENVEIDPDFYKL
-688 RYNKELYD
+688 RYNKEMYD

-715 KNAKLMHFVNN
+715 KNAKLMHYVNN

-733 NLMEIREKLK
+733 QLMEIREKLM
-743 GMDGIV
+743 GMERDV

>member
-8 NQISYPELKK
+8 NKVSYHELKK

-27 SELYNIFIHDL
+27 SDLYIIFIHEL
-38 PVVIAIGKVKRD
+38 QVVVAIGKVKRD
-50 FESENILYFPIYL
+50 FEYENILYFPIYL

-84 EYLND
+84 EED
-89 KVTLDLE
+89 GDLDLE

-101 MPILYKFATKSM
+101 MPLLYKFTTKSM
-113 IDKERLIIESD
+113 IDKERLIIEANEADIDND
-124 DTEEELDE
+124 D
-132 DGVDGA
+132 V
-138 DGADGEDDIE
+138 DDIDDDDIDYNDK
-148 EGADHEKT
+148 DHKKT
-156 NKEPEIYTNLEK
+156 NTEHEIERKSELVFDEKQK
-168 EKESSDTKQKHISS
+168 EKPKLIS
-182 NVITI
+182 NDIITI

-209 ETKTTANDI
+209 ETKASANDI
-218 IQKYHNKTSDNWI
+218 IQKYHTKTSDNWI

-246 GGCDSFFSCVR
+246 GGCDSFFSCIR

-272 RKKFADCISE
+272 RKKFADCISDD
-282 EVFLFYKD
+282 VFLFYKD
-290 NYDRFYNTLN
+290 NYTRFYNTLN
-300 DTIKTA
+300 DTIKNA

-331 LTEKGKSVKAQHDK
+331 LTEKGKTVKSQHDK

-352 VSLFMKEFKF
+352 VSLFLKEFKF
-362 MKTVDNVEKF
+362 MKSVDSVEKF

-436 KKRKFEPDYY
+436 KKRRFEPDYY

-463 LVSYRKK
+463 LISYRKK

-482 KKNIITKYNEKNAG
+482 KKNILIKYNEKNAG

-502 EFHKFVKTIKNKGK
+502 EFHQFVKNNKNSGK
-516 GEGKNDGKGR
+516 EKNR
-526 EKTVTGTGV
+526 EKTVNCT
-535 DNDMSEL
+535 DSIENDIPEL

-553 YDDSIMF
+553 YDDGIMF
-560 ISYIHSN
+560 VSFIHSN

-608 FTLDNHSWN
+608 FTLDNHKWN

-636 LSFSLDTGSELSKN
+636 LSFSLDTGSDLSKN

-659 KTGKWEVDGKDVVLL
+659 KIGKGRVKEDDTDLVLM
-674 RAENVEIDPDFYKS
+674 RPENVEIDPDFYKS
-688 RYNKELYD
+688 RYNKELYH

-701 FTQNKELKDLLMAT
+701 FTQNKDLKDLLMAT
-715 KNAKLMHFVNN
+715 KNAKLMHYVNN

-733 NLMEIREKLK
+733 QLMEIREKLM
-743 GMDGIV
+743 GLDGSV

>member
-1 MVLSKLN
+1 MVLSKIN
-8 NQISYPELKK
+8 NHISYPELKK
-18 IHHDDNKME
+18 IHNDDNKME
-27 SELYNIFIHDL
+27 SELYNIFIHEL

-50 FESENILYFPIYL
+50 FESENIVYFPIYL

-84 EYLND
+84 EYLNEEVD
-89 KVTLDLE
+89 LDLE
-96 RNVGL
+96 RNTSLVPL
-101 MPILYKFATKSM
+101 LYKFATKSM
-113 IDKERLIIESD
+113 IDKERLVIESD
-124 DTEEELDE
+124 EADE
-132 DGVDGA
+132 ADEA
-138 DGADGEDDIE
+138 DGTEDVKDVE
-148 EGADHEKT
+148 MVDEMESE
-156 NKEPEIYTNLEK
+156 NESQPEIETP
-168 EKESSDTKQKHISS
+168 KQKSVSS
-182 NVITI
+182 NIITI
-187 PENRKDF
+187 PDNRKEF

-209 ETKTTANDI
+209 ESKVLANDI
-218 IQKYHNKTSDNWI
+218 IQKYHPKTSDNWI

-272 RKKFADCISE
+272 RKKFGDCISE
-282 EVFLFYKD
+282 DVFLFYKD
-290 NYDRFYNTLN
+290 NYTRFYNMLN
-300 DTIKTA
+300 DTIKNA
-306 KDLNIEYDKIRQQ
+306 KELNIEYDKIRQQ
-319 YNNILDRNEKKL
+319 YNNILDRNEKKM
-331 LTEKGKSVKAQHDK
+331 LTEKGKVVKAQHDK

-352 VSLFMKEFKF
+352 VSLFLKEFKF

-372 KKHLMSCEFWGNK
+372 KKHLSSCEFWGNK

-446 IMLMMDQ
+446 IMLMLDQ

-463 LVSYRKK
+463 LISYRKK

-482 KKNIITKYNEKNAG
+482 KKNILIKYNEKNAG

-502 EFHKFVKTIKNKGK
+502 EFHKYVKTMKNNGKGK
-516 GEGKNDGKGR
+516 
-526 EKTVTGTGV
+526 V
-535 DNDMSEL
+535 DVPEL

-553 YDDSIMF
+553 YDDSITF
-560 ISYIHSN
+560 ISFINSN
-567 GKPFP
+567 DKPYP

-585 LEFVDLALIDN
+585 MEFVDLALIND

-608 FTLDNHSWN
+608 FTLDNHTWN

-622 YQASKFKQNNPGFY
+622 YQASKFKQTNPGFY
-636 LSFSLDTGSELSKN
+636 LSFSLDTGSDLSKN

-659 KTGKWEVDGKDVVLL
+659 KTGKWQVVDKDAVLL
-674 RAENVEIDPDFYKS
+674 RPENVEIDPDFYKS

-715 KNAKLMHFVNN
+715 KNAKLMHYVNN

-733 NLMEIREKLK
+733 QLMEIREKLM
-743 GMDGIV
+743 GLDRDV

>member
-1 MVLSKLN
+1 MVLSKIN
-8 NQISYPELKK
+8 TSISYPELKK
-18 IHHDDNKME
+18 IHNDDNKLE
-27 SELYNIFIHDL
+27 SELYNIFIYGL
-38 PVVIAIGKVKRD
+38 PVVIAIGKVKYD
-50 FESENILYFPIYL
+50 FESDNILYFPIYL
-63 INKNNKAIQIGVY
+63 INKNNKALQIGVY
-76 EIDANYHL
+76 EIDSNFYL

-89 KVTLDLE
+89 GELDLE
-96 RNVGL
+96 RNGSLVPL
-101 MPILYKFATKSM
+101 LYKFATKSM
-113 IDKERLIIESD
+113 IDKERLIVEPDSVDSVDSVEETTPRENVIITTNKASELESEG
-124 DTEEELDE
+124 EEEDE
-132 DGVDGA
+132 S
-138 DGADGEDDIE
+138 
-148 EGADHEKT
+148 EKT
-156 NKEPEIYTNLEK
+156 EQTEQTDKLEK
-168 EKESSDTKQKHISS
+168 KQIS
-182 NVITI
+182 NIIRI

-209 ETKTTANDI
+209 ETKKMANDI
-218 IQKYHNKTSDNWI
+218 IQKYHTKNSDNWI
-231 VKYMKNNYYDIVENE
+231 VKYMKNNYYDFVENE
-246 GGCDSFFSCVR
+246 EGCDSFFSCIR

-272 RKKFADCISE
+272 RKKFADSVSND
-282 EVFLFYKD
+282 VFLFYKD
-290 NYDRFYNTLN
+290 NYTRFYNTLN
-300 DTIKTA
+300 DTIKNA
-306 KDLNIEYDKIRQQ
+306 KNLNIEYDKIREQ
-319 YNNILDRNEKKL
+319 YNHILDRNEKKL
-331 LTEKGKSVKAQHDK
+331 LTEKGKTVKAQHDK

-352 VSLFMKEFKF
+352 VSLFLKEFKF
-362 MKTVDNVEKF
+362 MKNVDNLETF
-372 KKHLMSCEFWGNK
+372 KKHLSSCEFWGNK
-385 WAIQWA
+385 WCIQWA
-391 IVLMEYCLNVKFI
+391 IVLMEYFLNVKFI

-436 KKRKFEPDYY
+436 KKRRFEPDYY
-446 IMLMMDQ
+446 IMIVMDQ

-463 LVSYRKK
+463 LISYRKK

-482 KKNIITKYNEKNAG
+482 KKNIIIKYNEKNAG

-502 EFHKFVKTIKNKGK
+502 EFHQFVKNSKNNGKGK
-516 GEGKNDGKGR
+516 GKGNEKGNQDEGPS
-526 EKTVTGTGV
+526 
-535 DNDMSEL
+535 SEL

-585 LEFVDLALIDN
+585 LEFVNLALIDN
-596 WRKKLS
+596 WRKKMS

-608 FTLDNHSWN
+608 FTLDNHKWN

-636 LSFSLDTGSELSKN
+636 LTFSLDTGSDLSKN

-659 KTGKWEVDGKDVVLL
+659 KTGKWEVDGKEVVLL

-715 KNAKLMHFVNN
+715 KNAKLMHYVNN

-743 GMDGIV
+743 GEDGSV